1 MFVAGNILQGLAYVL
16 DTVLFLY
23 MWLIIIR
30 ALISWVNPDP
40 WNPIVQFLAKA
51 TDPVLFVIRRRV
63 GVLGGIDVSPILA
76 ILLINMPWCKPFGTL
91 GSGCIDD
98 RGRSSWALMTTL
110 VASRFHGALLHEDH
124 G

>member
-40 WNPIVQFLAKA
+40 WNPIVQFLARA
-51 TDPVLFVIRRRV
+51 TDPVLIVIRRRV

-76 ILLINMPWCKPFGTL
+76 ILLIMFLQYAVVQTIRDIGL
-91 GSGCIDD
+91 
-98 RGRSSWALMTTL
+98 R
-110 VASRFHGALLHEDH
+110 LH
-124 G
+124 

>member
-40 WNPIVQFLAKA
+40 WNPIVQFLMRA
-51 TDPVLFVIRRRV
+51 TDPVLIVIQRRV
-63 GVLGGIDVSPILA
+63 GLLGGIDVSPIVA
-76 ILLINMPWCKPFGTL
+76 ILLIMFLQYAVVQTIRDIGF
-91 GSGCIDD
+91 
-98 RGRSSWALMTTL
+98 R
-110 VASRFHGALLHEDH
+110 LH
-124 G
+124 

>member
-30 ALISWVNPDP
+30 VLISWVNPDP
-40 WNPIVQFLAKA
+40 WNPIVQFLSRA

-76 ILLINMPWCKPFGTL
+76 ILLIMFLQYAVVQTIRDIGFRL
-91 GSGCIDD
+91 Q
-98 RGRSSWALMTTL
+98 
-110 VASRFHGALLHEDH
+110 
-124 G
+124 

>member
-40 WNPIVQFLAKA
+40 WNPIVQFLSKA
-51 TDPVLFVIRRRV
+51 TDPVLIVIRRRV
-63 GVLGGIDVSPILA
+63 GILGGIDVSPILA
-76 ILLINMPWCKPFGTL
+76 ILLIMFLQYAVVQTIRDIGL
-91 GSGCIDD
+91 
-98 RGRSSWALMTTL
+98 R
-110 VASRFHGALLHEDH
+110 LH
-124 G
+124 

>member
-40 WNPIVQFLAKA
+40 WNPIVQFLMRA
-51 TDPVLFVIRRRV
+51 TDPVLIVIRRRV
-63 GVLGGIDVSPILA
+63 GMLGGIDVSPIVA
-76 ILLINMPWCKPFGTL
+76 ILLIMFLQYAVVQTIRDIGL
-91 GSGCIDD
+91 
-98 RGRSSWALMTTL
+98 R
-110 VASRFHGALLHEDH
+110 LH
-124 G
+124 

>member
-40 WNPIVQFLAKA
+40 WNPIVQFLARA
-51 TDPVLFVIRRRV
+51 TDPVLIVIRRRV
-63 GVLGGIDVSPILA
+63 GILGGIDVSPIVA
-76 ILLINMPWCKPFGTL
+76 ILLIMFLQYAVVQTIRDIGFRL
-91 GSGCIDD
+91 Q
-98 RGRSSWALMTTL
+98 
-110 VASRFHGALLHEDH
+110 
-124 G
+124 